1 MQIPSLIFT
10 KAVTARLSWLL
21 NVIYRIILTCC
32 LVVVLGS
39 VLDSGPEASSWNRSS
54 SRLLWSGGGVS
65 WGRLGGGPGLWA
77 IRSVKPKPPTTR
89 VHACNSSEGDTS
101 VHLQWWIM
109 GFVMSHS
116 LIKKNKKKNQTRN
129 FSVSSCS
136 PDFKVTSSRCI
147 CEAVVKK
154 SSVYTLTQ
162 TYLAVFY
169 HLPLVVSWPIRCD
182 WLPHWGR
189 EKEQKGSKWTTG

>member
-116 LIKKNKKKNQTRN
+116 LIKKKIRQGTFLFLLVLLILRWPLLGAFVKPLWKNLQFTHSHRH
-129 FSVSSCS
+129 
-136 PDFKVTSSRCI
+136 I
-147 CEAVVKK
+147 
-154 SSVYTLTQ
+154 
-162 TYLAVFY
+162 
-169 HLPLVVSWPIRCD
+169 
-182 WLPHWGR
+182 
-189 EKEQKGSKWTTG
+189 